1 MKKKFLALSM
11 AALMAASLAGCSS
24 GGAEADTTAAAD
36 AGETKAE
43 TTAAADAG
51 ETEAE
56 TTAADD
62 AEEGKEAAGGTLVM
76 GTNATFPPYE
86 YYDGDNI
93 VGIDVEISEAI
104 GEKLG
109 MEVEV
114 QDMEF
119 DALIPALSSNKVD
132 FVAAGMTVT
141 PEREASVSFTDTY
154 ATAAQVIIVKE
165 GSDIASAEDLSGKV
179 VGVQLGTTGD
189 LLVSEIEGAEV
200 ERYPK
205 GYEAVQSV
213 IQGKIDA
220 VVIDNAPA
228 KTFVSQNEGLVILD
242 EALSSE
248 DYAMAINKDNAEL
261 LEQINGA
268 IAELKEEGTLDAIV
282 DKYIPA
288 E

>member
-1 MKKKFLALSM
+1 MEESIMKKKFLALSM
-11 AALMAASLAGCSS
+11 AAVMAAALAGCSS
-24 GGAEADTTAAAD
+24 GGSTADTTAAA
-36 AGETKAE
+36 AEE
-43 TTAAADAG
+43 TTAAG
-51 ETEAE
+51 SEAVAE
-56 TTAADD
+56 GSTAAED
-62 AEEGKEAAGGTLVM
+62 AEAAEETAGGTLIM

-86 YYDGDNI
+86 YYDGDAI
-93 VGIDVEISEAI
+93 VGIDVEIAEAI

-109 MEVEV
+109 MDVQVE
-114 QDMEF
+114 DMEF
-119 DALIPALSSNKVD
+119 DALIPALVSDKVD

-141 PEREASVSFTDTY
+141 PDREASVNFTDTY

-165 GSDIASAEDLSGKV
+165 GSDIASVDDLAGKV

-189 LLVSEIEGAEV
+189 LLVSEIEGTTV
-200 ERYPK
+200 ERYNK
-205 GYEAVQSV
+205 GFEAVQSV
-213 IQGKIDA
+213 TQGKIDA

-228 KTFVSQNEGLVILD
+228 KNFVAQDEGLVILE

-248 DYAMAINKDNAEL
+248 DYAMAVNKDNTEL

>member
-165 GSDIASAEDLSGKV
+165 GSDIASADDLSGKV

-213 IQGKIDA
+213 LQGKIDA